1 MQAQLGAA
9 RLAATLGAQL
19 EGLVAANTELELA
32 LGAGEMHASPLGEG
46 IAEVAAGAADA
57 VLGQVGL
64 HAGGLGVR
72 VVFLLPPGNLLNLVF
87 DLVFRSATQCFLTI
101 FFLFFFCT

>member
-9 RLAATLGAQL
+9 WLAATLRAKL

-46 IAEVAAGAADA
+46 VAEVAAGAADA

-64 HAGGLGVR
+64 HARGLRVR
-72 VVFLLPPGNLLNLVF
+72 VVLLLPPEH
-87 DLVFRSATQCFLTI
+87 
-101 FFLFFFCT
+101 